1 MTDDQH
7 APELHPL
14 AGGGHVAYRVL
25 PGRAPT
31 VVFLCGYGSDMSGTK
46 ARFLHRM
53 CAEAGQGYLRFDYR
67 GRGAS
72 TGRLE
77 DGTIGSWTGD
87 ACSVIEAVTKGPL
100 VLVGSSMGGWIMLLA
115 ARCLA
120 ERVKSLVGVAAA
132 PDFTEDRVWAQMSES
147 ERETLATRGVVHVP
161 SRYSDEPY
169 PVTLRLIEDGRER
182 LQLRGP
188 NPPRLP
194 GAPYPRLPRPG
205 RAVADV
211 ASSRLAAAV
220 ERCRGG
226 DRERRRS
233 STLAGHRPRAPRA
246 YPARR
251 SWHPWY
257 LTTQSSI
264 PGIRCGAARL
274 AMLLSIRGL
283 HGASDRERFCPTRT
297 GRPSRSGSGRRSAP
311 GARSP
316 CTRVRNR

>member
-14 AGGGHVAYRVL
+14 ADGGHVAYRVL

-53 CAEAGQGYLRFDYR
+53 CAEAGQGYLRFDHR

-182 LQLRGP
+182 LQLRGRIP
-188 NPPRLP
+188 LDCPVRLIHGYRDQDVP
-194 GAPYPRLPRPG
+194 WQTSLRLASRL
-205 RAVADV
+205 RSSDV
-211 ASSRLAAAV
+211 AVEIVSDGDHRLSRATDLERLA
-220 ERCRGG
+220 R
-226 DRERRRS
+226 
-233 STLAGHRPRAPRA
+233 T
-246 YPARR
+246 
-251 SWHPWY
+251 
-257 LTTQSSI
+257 
-264 PGIRCGAARL
+264 
-274 AMLLSIRGL
+274 L
-283 HGASDRERFCPTRT
+283 HGVLGTR
-297 GRPSRSGSGRRSAP
+297 GI
-311 GARSP
+311 
-316 CTRVRNR
+316 